1 MEDDHRAKL
10 RAIVLVLVGAAS
22 YGVLSTIVK
31 LSYAEGFGTAEVTGS
46 QVLFACA
53 ALWFCRLA
61 GLARTGSGGSR
72 TGDRPATSA
81 DKVKLV
87 ASGAFTGLTGG
98 FYYYSLQWLD
108 ASIAIL
114 LLFQF
119 TWMGLLLSWLLHRT
133 KPSPNQWLALA
144 VVLAGT
150 LLASGLW
157 AGGGSRLHLAGLGF
171 GLLAAACYTLFMYFS
186 GKVAVHLPTLQRTT
200 WMVTGAAAAVS
211 VIFPPLFLW
220 NGALGHGLWRWG
232 ALLGFFG
239 MVLPPFLFAKGAPR
253 LSTGLTTI
261 LGSIELPVVLI
272 CSALLLGEPVAAEQ
286 WIGALLILAG
296 IAVSERRPERVKTSP
311 TQAGP

>member
-1 MEDDHRAKL
+1 MEDEHRVKL
-10 RAIVLVLVGAAS
+10 RAILLVLVGAAS

-31 LSYAEGFGTAEVTGS
+31 LSYAEGFSTAEVTGS

-53 ALWFCRLA
+53 ALWVCRLA
-61 GLARTGSGGSR
+61 WLARTGRSGSR
-72 TGDRPATSA
+72 AAERSASLADR
-81 DKVKLV
+81 VKLV
-87 ASGAFTGLTGG
+87 ASGAFTGLTGV

-119 TWMGLLLSWLLHRT
+119 TWMGLLLGWLLHRT

-157 AGGGSRLHLAGLGF
+157 AGGGSGIHLAGLGF

-220 NGALGHGLWRWG
+220 NGALGYGLWQWG

-253 LSTGLTTI
+253 LSTGVTTI

-272 CSALLLGEPVAAEQ
+272 CSSLLLRESIGAEQ
-286 WIGALLILAG
+286 WLGALLILAG
-296 IAVSERRPERVKTSP
+296 IAVSERRHGRVKTSP
-311 TQAGP
+311 TQAGS